1 MILLADKITNLTAAR
16 YFAARGASW
25 LFFDQALTSI
35 PQIHAIREWVEGPK
49 VGLYLPL
56 GVQESDLDLL
66 DQLAPDGIM
75 IGHFGASNN
84 LSEGVAVFK
93 EWRLE
98 PGDDQ
103 NTIGKWIEDWP
114 QANHHLIRCEG
125 RSHQDIQADLEG
137 LSENL
142 RSRIILAIDP
152 QALVEVPGISGYCLI
167 APNEEVVGLM
177 SFDAIDDAID
187 RIEDQIVLK

>member
-1 MILLADKITNLTAAR
+1 MLLLADKITNLTAAR

-25 LFFDQALTSI
+25 LFFDQALISV
-35 PQIHAIREWVEGPK
+35 PQIHAIREWVEGPE

-56 GVQESDLDLL
+56 GIQESDNDLL

-75 IGHFGASNN
+75 IGHFGEAFK
-84 LSEGVAVFK
+84 LPQGVTVIK

-103 NTIGKWIEDWP
+103 LAIAGWIADWP

-125 RSHQDIQADLEG
+125 QSIQDMKTMLSG
-137 LSENL
+137 LSEHL
-142 RSRIILAIDP
+142 LSKLILSIDP
-152 QALVEVPGISGYCLI
+152 ASIDIMSGIGGLCLI
-167 APNEEVVGLM
+167 APNEEAIGLL
-177 SFDAIDDAID
+177 SFDAIDEAID
-187 RIEDQIVLK
+187 QVENLIEF

>member
-84 LSEGVAVFK
+84 LSEGVVLFK

-103 NTIGKWIEDWP
+103 NTIVKWIEDWP
-114 QANHHLIRCEG
+114 QANHHLIRCEE
-125 RSHQDIQADLEG
+125 RSIQDVKTILKDLPEKI
-137 LSENL
+137 LSKL
-142 RSRIILAIDP
+142 VLSIDP
-152 QALVEVPGISGYCLI
+152 QSIDIMSGFGGLCLI
-167 APNEEVVGLM
+167 APNEEAVGLL
-177 SFDAIDDAID
+177 SFDDIDEAIDQVDHL
-187 RIEDQIVLK
+187 IEF

>member
-1 MILLADKITNLTAAR
+1 MLLLADKITNLTAAR

-25 LFFDQALTSI
+25 LFFDQALISV

-56 GVQESDLDLL
+56 GVQDADRDLL
-66 DQLAPDGIM
+66 ENLGPDGIM
-75 IGHFGASNN
+75 IGHFGEAHYLPES
-84 LSEGVAVFK
+84 VTVFK

-103 NTIGKWIEDWP
+103 NTIAEWIADWP

-125 RSHQDIQADLEG
+125 RSIQDVQVDLEG

-142 RSRIILAIDP
+142 RSLLILSINP
-152 QALVEVPGISGYCLI
+152 QMLDDISGISGYCLI
-167 APNEEVVGLM
+167 APNEEVVGLL
-177 SFDAIDDAID
+177 SFDAIDEAID
-187 RIEDQIVLK
+187 RIEDKIAF